1 MNQTCRLCGTQ
12 AQFFHQ
18 DKQKY
23 FRCPTC
29 RAIFTAQEDLP
40 NESSEK
46 ERYELHD
53 TEIDKGYKNFVSP
66 IISHVVDEF
75 STEAKGL
82 DFGSGRS
89 KVISKVLEEHGVT
102 INSYDPFFE
111 NNPELLEQKYDYIT
125 SCEVIE
131 HFYEPNKEF
140 THIKEML
147 KEGGKLYLMTEI
159 YNDSIDFASWYY
171 KNDPTHVFF
180 YTKESFEWIQKRFS
194 FQNCTIHKR
203 LVVFSN

>member
-29 RAIFTAQEDLP
+29 KAIFTEQEDLP

-53 TEIDKGYKNFVSP
+53 TEIDEGYKKFVSP
-66 IISHVVDEF
+66 ITSHVIKEF
-75 STEAKGL
+75 SKEDKGL

-89 KVISKVLEEHGVT
+89 RVISKVLEEHGFS
-102 INSYDPFFE
+102 IESYDPFFS
-111 NNPELLEQKYDYIT
+111 NKPQLLEQKYHYIT

-131 HFYEPNKEF
+131 HFYEPGKEF
-140 THIKEML
+140 ERIKSML
-147 KEGGKLYLMTEI
+147 QEGGKLYLMTEL

-180 YTKESFEWIQKRFS
+180 YTKETFEWIKQHYKFS
-194 FQNCTIHKR
+194 KLIIEKR
-203 LVVFSN
+203 LIVFSN